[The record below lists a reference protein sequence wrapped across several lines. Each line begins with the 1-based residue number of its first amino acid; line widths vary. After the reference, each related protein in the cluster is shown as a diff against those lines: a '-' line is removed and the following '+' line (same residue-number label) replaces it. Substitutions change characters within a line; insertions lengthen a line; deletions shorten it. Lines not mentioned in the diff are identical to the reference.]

1 MQLSTVEEE
10 VPNEQAFADMLF
22 EVNQKNMVLQEAL
35 SKKQEQV
42 TYLSIKLI
50 EVSKRYLSLSENTQ
64 IAGQTTT
71 ESSMIDDEPPE
82 DQTK

>member
-1 MQLSTVEEE
+1 
-10 VPNEQAFADMLF
+10 MLF

-50 EVSKRYLSLSENTQ
+50 EVSKRYLSLSENT
-64 IAGQTTT
+64 
-71 ESSMIDDEPPE
+71 
-82 DQTK
+82 